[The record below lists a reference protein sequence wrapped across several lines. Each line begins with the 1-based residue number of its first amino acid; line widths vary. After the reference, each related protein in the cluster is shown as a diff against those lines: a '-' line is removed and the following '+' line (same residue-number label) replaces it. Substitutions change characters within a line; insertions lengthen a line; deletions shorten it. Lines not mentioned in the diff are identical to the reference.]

1 MKFTIRTL
9 LLAISLA
16 TFSLFSSV
24 GFAAEEGYYK
34 WTDEKGQPHHSD
46 RLPPSGTAYE
56 FVAKDG
62 SLRRQVS
69 VEEAKASAAPN
80 PVAPPPPKEPISE
93 DEGAVVKNPAY
104 CDQAKANLDTL
115 NSKARVRIRDA
126 DGNIRFL
133 TEEEKEPQRQ
143 KARDLI
149 DVHCES

>member
-34 WTDEKGQPHHSD
+34 WTDEKGQPHLSD
-46 RLPPSGTAYE
+46 RLPPSGTTYE

-62 SLRRQVS
+62 SMRRHVS
-69 VEEAKASAAPN
+69 TEEAKVSATPK

-93 DEGAVVKNPAY
+93 DAGAVVKNPAY

-149 DVHCES
+149 DVHCAT